1 MASDRSIGPGRTT
14 ELPMNAVFRFFTR
27 MDARA
32 ARAVWISLGL
42 FALVGA
48 VFVIGRF
55 VLDIEPGSV
64 EAWFE
69 QAAGAWYALPAT
81 ILLFTLLAFV
91 GAPQFAL
98 IAAAVFAFGPVQG
111 FMYAWV
117 ATMVSATVDFWLG
130 RFLGADVVRRY
141 GGGTVNRIS
150 AFVGRNGF
158 WASLIVRIVP
168 SAPFIVVNMAAGVSR
183 MSYLAF
189 IAGAGVGVIPKTA
202 LVAFAGGSLIAL
214 FSGGNIWAVIMLAVV
229 AVAWIGVMLVARRM
243 LRRGAGEVDEA
254 APGHDRQSAD
264 DSDALAIGDAASHK
278 ETSRP
283 DR

>member
-1 MASDRSIGPGRTT
+1 
-14 ELPMNAVFRFFTR
+14 MNRVLRFLNR

-32 ARAVWISLGL
+32 ARAVWVSLAL

-48 VFVIGRF
+48 IFIIGRF
-55 VLDIEPGSV
+55 GLNIEPGSV

-111 FMYAWV
+111 FLYAWV

-141 GGGTVNRIS
+141 GGETVNRIS

-183 MSYLAF
+183 MSYFAF

-214 FSGGNIWAVIMLAVV
+214 FSGGDVWALVALA
-229 AVAWIGVMLVARRM
+229 AVALAWIAVMLFARRL
-243 LRRGAGEVDEA
+243 LRQGAGPIDPVAGDANPSGA
-254 APGHDRQSAD
+254 AAQ
-264 DSDALAIGDAASHK
+264 DSDALAIEPAPSHK
-278 ETSRP
+278 ETSRGA
-283 DR
+283 D